1 MNTKGFK
8 KRCYEC
14 QRLTHEREFCP
25 LLIKKHQDETEDR
38 RKGILG
44 KKVNKNLFLNE
55 TDPLY
60 GVLSEDQV
68 GMNPL
73 TGRQRIAPEVLEGMR
88 QYLNVSSEDERRI
101 HIERVKNSAKEVE
114 RDLVAAKS
122 MLQLEAPPV
131 FSTEI
136 NKGKGIVFNFENSQH
151 ISRDNISEFGGEKL
165 LASASIDDEAA
176 KRRLELDLVHFDY
189 APLDFLGLSLL
200 SQDGL
205 TVNRTGFFETSSSG
219 TAQKKSKLRKRP
231 PKNAR
236 KPKIGGPRGSTMDII
251 MSMGLENG
259 ILKKRKAVGEGMSS
273 SKVAKLKAKVVIPIE
288 GSPNV

>member
-1 MNTKGFK
+1 M
-8 KRCYEC
+8 
-14 QRLTHEREFCP
+14 
-25 LLIKKHQDETEDR
+25 
-38 RKGILG
+38 
-44 KKVNKNLFLNE
+44 
-55 TDPLY
+55 
-60 GVLSEDQV
+60 
-68 GMNPL
+68 
-73 TGRQRIAPEVLEGMR
+73 
-88 QYLNVSSEDERRI
+88 
-101 HIERVKNSAKEVE
+101 
-114 RDLVAAKS
+114 
-122 MLQLEAPPV
+122 
-131 FSTEI
+131 
-136 NKGKGIVFNFENSQH
+136 
-151 ISRDNISEFGGEKL
+151 
-165 LASASIDDEAA
+165 ASASIADEAA

-236 KPKIGGPRGSTMDII
+236 KLKIGGPRGSTMDII

>member
-8 KRCYEC
+8 RRCYEC
-14 QRLTHEREFCP
+14 QRLTHERDFCP

-114 RDLVAAKS
+114 RDPVAAKS

-136 NKGKGIVFNFENSQH
+136 NKGKGIVFNFENS
-151 ISRDNISEFGGEKL
+151 
-165 LASASIDDEAA
+165 
-176 KRRLELDLVHFDY
+176 
-189 APLDFLGLSLL
+189 
-200 SQDGL
+200 
-205 TVNRTGFFETSSSG
+205 
-219 TAQKKSKLRKRP
+219 
-231 PKNAR
+231 
-236 KPKIGGPRGSTMDII
+236 
-251 MSMGLENG
+251 
-259 ILKKRKAVGEGMSS
+259 
-273 SKVAKLKAKVVIPIE
+273 
-288 GSPNV
+288 